1 MKAVVS
7 KQRELKKWSWREE
20 SNPRPPDYKSDA
32 LPTELRQL
40 DVEVFT
46 SEGAYDPQQMWLGQ
60 ALVASKCRN
69 QIDKP

>member
-1 MKAVVS
+1 M
-7 KQRELKKWSWREE
+7 ELQSLTGLIYVDIYNKKWSWREE

-46 SEGAYDPQQMWLGQ
+46 SEGAYDPQQM
-60 ALVASKCRN
+60 
-69 QIDKP
+69 